1 MDTSE
6 SASMRQE
13 DAPVDGTD
21 QPRAAGDDLGPFN
34 YDPDEIEVATE
45 EQLQRV
51 IEEEGRALEPEIAA
65 ADSKGAEPP
74 PDEEGRTRSYVQDH
88 PTHFDWRQDVAN
100 LVKRIQ
106 GQFPNLT
113 YANTYVWHP
122 PYAPPLITVRHDA
135 VSVDFWGGGVL
146 NGKYV
151 GYRGKPIAT
160 SLGQQVWK
168 ALWNDPYL
176 PNISWIIWNGNMW
189 VRGVGW
195 KNAPPGPADS
205 DAGHFKHIHVTYM
218 W

>member
-1 MDTSE
+1 VDTSE
-6 SASMRQE
+6 SESKRLE
-13 DAPVDGTD
+13 EAPVDGTD
-21 QPRAAGDDLGPFN
+21 QPRAAGEDLGPFN

-51 IEEEGRALEPEIAA
+51 IEEEGRALEPEIAV

-74 PDEEGRTRSYVQDH
+74 PDEEGRTRSYIVDH
-88 PTHFDWRQDVAN
+88 PTNFDWRQDVAN

-113 YANTYVWHP
+113 YANTYFWHP
-122 PYAPPLITVRHDA
+122 PYAPPTITVRHDA

-151 GYRGKPIAT
+151 
-160 SLGQQVWK
+160 
-168 ALWNDPYL
+168 D
-176 PNISWIIWNGNMW
+176 MW

-195 KNAPPGPADS
+195 KKAPPGPPDS
-205 DAGHFKHIHVTYM
+205 DAGHYKHIHVSYM